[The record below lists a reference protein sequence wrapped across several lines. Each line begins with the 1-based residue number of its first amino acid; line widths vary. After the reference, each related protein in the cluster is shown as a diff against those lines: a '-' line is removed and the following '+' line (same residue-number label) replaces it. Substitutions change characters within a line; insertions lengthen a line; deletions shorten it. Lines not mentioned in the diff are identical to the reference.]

1 MEFKPF
7 FNHTHHLVIEPSQ
20 PNKILPWFALAP
32 ISPLTFSNSTMA
44 ASSSKI
50 SSPHVYMFVHTR
62 PTIAYLEDKTTVLSL
77 NQSSSSNNVSRK
89 PNNQLEQKR
98 EEERDGVSCGACH
111 EPLIDIGVKS
121 TTLCYICKKYPSTY
135 FCGPC
140 SNGWI
145 NFFDKRCC
153 ELPKKIHYPYHP
165 HPLTMRIRKKCN
177 CCVCGKSCGDFNYGC
192 DNGICNF
199 IVDIKCLL
207 KEKKKYDGPITS
219 VRKFM
224 ELVYDL

>member
-1 MEFKPF
+1 MSFR
-7 FNHTHHLVIEPSQ
+7 
-20 PNKILPWFALAP
+20 
-32 ISPLTFSNSTMA
+32 
-44 ASSSKI
+44 
-50 SSPHVYMFVHTR
+50 TR
-62 PTIAYLEDKTTVLSL
+62 PTIADLEDETTLSSY
-77 NQSSSSNNVSRK
+77 QSSNSNHVNTKSNNQPK
-89 PNNQLEQKR
+89 QEQE

-111 EPLIDIGVKS
+111 KPLIAIGVKS

-145 NFFDKRCC
+145 NFFDKRCS

-165 HPLTMRIRKKCN
+165 HPLTMRIRKKCS
-177 CCVCGKSCGDFNYGC
+177 CFVCGKSCGDFNYGC
-192 DNGICNF
+192 DSGMCNF

-219 VRKFM
+219 VRKF
-224 ELVYDL
+224 VGIGDL